1 MGIDY
6 GGGMSLPAEVR
17 RHAAEVVDRA
27 RFVTIDREA
36 LDALDVQDALD
47 PIEPDPIRHYLDG
60 ERADVADYVLTL
72 NALNFGSGW
81 FPTLRKRPRSSG
93 YWTVA
98 WGLADRFRAEGPW
111 SADEL
116 RRITGAELAAVLDQ
130 SPGHELIALYA
141 EALRALGRWLGD
153 RRAVDVI
160 DAANGSGARLAA
172 AVVAGMPYYRDRGL
186 YKRAQILAADVE
198 SFGVGTLRDLDELTM
213 FADNLVPHVL
223 RCSGVLRYD
232 DALAAQIDEGRL
244 LPLHQAEHE
253 IRCAGLHA
261 VELLSARSGIPPR
274 RLDAWLWHA
283 GQDPEIKARPRHR
296 CRCVY
301 Y

>member
-1 MGIDY
+1 
-6 GGGMSLPAEVR
+6 MSLPAEVR
-17 RHAAEVVDRA
+17 RHAADVVGRA
-27 RFVTIDREA
+27 RHVTIDRAALEA
-36 LDALDVQDALD
+36 FDVAEAIT
-47 PIEPDPIRHYLDG
+47 PIAPDPIRHYADG
-60 ERADVADYVLTL
+60 DRADVADYVLTL

-98 WGLADRFRAEGPW
+98 WGLADRFRADGPW

-116 RRITGAELAAVLDQ
+116 RRITTAELAAVLDQ
-130 SPGHELIALYA
+130 SPGNELIALYG
-141 EALRALGRWLGD
+141 EALRALGRWLD
-153 RRAVDVI
+153 ERRAVDVI
-160 DAANGSGARLAA
+160 DAADGSAARLAA
-172 AVVAGMPYYRDRGL
+172 AVAAGMPFYRDRGL
-186 YKRAQILAADVE
+186 YKRAQILGADVE
-198 SFGVGTLRDLDELTM
+198 TFGVGELRDLDDLTM

-223 RCSGVLRYD
+223 RCEGVLHYD
-232 DALAAQIDEGRL
+232 AELAARIDGERL

-261 VELLSARSGIPPR
+261 VELLSERTGIPPR
-274 RLDAWLWHA
+274 RIDAWLWHR
-283 GQDPEIKARPRHR
+283 GQDPAIKARPRHR

>member
-1 MGIDY
+1 
-6 GGGMSLPAEVR
+6 MSLPAEVR
-17 RHAAEVVDRA
+17 RHAAEVTDRA
-27 RFVTIDREA
+27 RHVTIDR
-36 LDALDVQDALD
+36 DALEAFDVEDALE
-47 PIEPDPIRHYLDG
+47 PIEPDPVRHYLDG
-60 ERADVADYVLTL
+60 DRADVADYVLTL

-111 SADEL
+111 TAEQL
-116 RRITGAELAAVLDQ
+116 RRIGTAELAATLDQ
-130 SPGHELIALYA
+130 SPGHELIALYG

-153 RRAVDVI
+153 RRAIEVFE
-160 DAANGSGARLAA
+160 AADGSAARLAA
-172 AVVAGMPYYRDRGL
+172 AVVAGMPFYRDRGL
-186 YKRAQILAADVE
+186 YKRAQILGSDVE
-198 SFGVGTLRDLDELTM
+198 SFGVGELRDLDDLTM

-232 DALAAQIDEGRL
+232 DPLAAQIDEERM
-244 LPLHQAEHE
+244 LPLHRAEHE
-253 IRCAGLHA
+253 IRCAALHA
-261 VELLSARSGIPPR
+261 VELLSERTGIPPR
-274 RLDAWLWHA
+274 RIDAWLWHR

>member
-1 MGIDY
+1 
-6 GGGMSLPAEVR
+6 MSLPADVR
-17 RHAAEVVDRA
+17 RHAADVAARA
-27 RFVTIDREA
+27 RHVTIDPAALEA
-36 LDALDVQDALD
+36 FDVRDADE
-47 PIEPDPIRHYLDG
+47 PIEPDPVRHFLDG
-60 ERADVADYVLTL
+60 DRADVADYALTL
-72 NALNFGSGW
+72 NAINFGSGW

-98 WGLADRFRAEGPW
+98 WGMADRFRAHGPW
-111 SADEL
+111 TAAEL
-116 RRITGAELAAVLDQ
+116 RRVTGTEVADVLGQ
-130 SPGHELIALYA
+130 SPGHELMALYG

-160 DAANGSGARLAA
+160 GAADGSAAKLAA
-172 AVVAGMPYYRDRGL
+172 AVVAGMPFYRDRGL

-198 SFGVGTLRDLDELTM
+198 SFGVGELRDLDELTM

-223 RCSGVLRYD
+223 RGAVVLRYD
-232 DALAAQIDEGRL
+232 DELAARIDDGRL
-244 LPLHQAEHE
+244 LPLHRAEHE

-261 VELLSARSGIPPR
+261 VELLSARTGIPPR

-283 GQDPEIKARPRHR
+283 GQAPEIKARPRHR